1 MSRPAER
8 GKANAA
14 GSEAEPRPVT
24 VSRRFEAQLH
34 CQPVVKVWRCT
45 ETGEAPRGQ
54 GATTEN
60 IGPYLREEQR
70 SPAPGPP
77 TRQPRWGGGGCIAR
91 RMQPDFYHGL
101 PVKLRLKPPR
111 HRDWGG
117 APLHCRQ
124 RWPCPAPRGETSPK
138 AGGNTCFI
146 RHDVGLW
153 RCLAPWHCVSRS
165 PSLWCA
171 SRDRRSSARRGAVR
185 RLLRRRQ
192 EPLRQST

>member
-60 IGPYLREEQR
+60 IGPCLREEQR
-70 SPAPGPP
+70 SPAPGPQ
-77 TRQPRWGGGGCIAR
+77 RGSRVGVEQGCIAR
-91 RMQPDFYHGL
+91 RMQPDFHLGL
-101 PVKLRLKPPR
+101 LGDPPIVIVSAPPDVEPRANDKPGEQQ
-111 HRDWGG
+111 HR
-117 APLHCRQ
+117 
-124 RWPCPAPRGETSPK
+124 
-138 AGGNTCFI
+138 
-146 RHDVGLW
+146 
-153 RCLAPWHCVSRS
+153 
-165 PSLWCA
+165 
-171 SRDRRSSARRGAVR
+171 
-185 RLLRRRQ
+185 
-192 EPLRQST
+192 EP

>member
-60 IGPYLREEQR
+60 IGPYLKEEQR
-70 SPAPGPP
+70 
-77 TRQPRWGGGGCIAR
+77 RQPGCPAR
-91 RMQPDFYHGL
+91 ELCDESLFRDTSLIGANCGARGFLMRCSL
-101 PVKLRLKPPR
+101 SRTTEAPR
-111 HRDWGG
+111 HRGIHVQSGVGASVSRCSVDVEGG
-117 APLHCRQ
+117 V
-124 RWPCPAPRGETSPK
+124 GV
-138 AGGNTCFI
+138 I
-146 RHDVGLW
+146 RH
-153 RCLAPWHCVSRS
+153 
-165 PSLWCA
+165 
-171 SRDRRSSARRGAVR
+171 
-185 RLLRRRQ
+185 Q
-192 EPLRQST
+192 